1 MERLDT
7 LQQFFDQSLR
17 RALQD
22 NANQFRSLQ
31 TQIQTI
37 IGNLNQL
44 QSNIFEVDEHCRR
57 TGERLDAWDLQDVS
71 EYAQELEPVDELDGE
86 NDYED
91 DRTVT
96 THVPVGLAH
105 GLQSASSLGGVTS
118 ADGASEFT
126 APRDIPFS
134 ERIPTFPVPKSKASP
149 PDLSAPQTEE
159 YPSDPAAQVEWHE
172 NRFKKL
178 YKQSIGI
185 DDDIVSYRK
194 QLIPDAFTVQPLPT
208 AAGFESWLNTLIT
221 QVHAAA
227 QGLDSAREWIAGV
240 KRDPDIDKY
249 ESAEKFEVLDRK
261 VASALKPVLS
271 KRLNILVTQKERT
284 LELTNGKPFSGR
296 QILW

>member
-7 LQQFFDQSLR
+7 LQQFFDQLLQ

-44 QSNIFEVDEHCRR
+44 QGNILEVDEHCRR

-71 EYAQELEPVDELDGE
+71 EYAQELEPVDESDGE
-86 NDYED
+86 NDYEY

-96 THVPVGLAH
+96 THDLGGLAH

-126 APRDIPFS
+126 APRDILFRQ
-134 ERIPTFPVPKSKASP
+134 RIPTFSMPKSKASP
-149 PDLSAPQTEE
+149 PHLSAPQTEG

-172 NRFKKL
+172 
-178 YKQSIGI
+178 
-185 DDDIVSYRK
+185 
-194 QLIPDAFTVQPLPT
+194 
-208 AAGFESWLNTLIT
+208 
-221 QVHAAA
+221 
-227 QGLDSAREWIAGV
+227 
-240 KRDPDIDKY
+240 
-249 ESAEKFEVLDRK
+249 
-261 VASALKPVLS
+261 PVS
-271 KRLNILVTQKERT
+271 KRCTNKSLVLMMTSFHIANT
-284 LELTNGKPFSGR
+284 
-296 QILW
+296 